1 MIPRETLDDLMKRA
15 DALIAS
21 VRFDNSGSII
31 AGHYRGGNGG
41 LLSHDTEK
49 AADDLANFVAK
60 IRQFYPPVEAGAE
73 QMQELTGI
81 MGEVLAQGG
90 YRGDKRDLRLFVDRV
105 CERMR

>member
-1 MIPRETLDDLMKRA
+1 MIPRETLDDLLKRA

-31 AGHYRGGNGG
+31 AGYYRGGNGG

-49 AADDLANFVAK
+49 AADGLANLVAK
-60 IRQFYPPVEAGAE
+60 IRQFYPPVEASAE